1 MGRVWIC
8 TTLLQCVIT
17 TLLQCVITQ
26 CSNLLKA
33 YNTQIMLLQQNQYGP
48 ARPATSQPAY
58 QC

>member
-1 MGRVWIC
+1 MERVWIC
-8 TTLLQCVIT
+8 TM
-17 TLLQCVITQ
+17 LLQCVITQ
-26 CSNLLKA
+26 YSNLLKA